1 VTGRIVCIS
10 FGANDGKIMFKLK
23 GTNLCITEKGYQA
36 QVALEECAETDWQK
50 FIWSRGDG
58 NDAFIKNFWNNAALD
73 VSARGC
79 RDLDI
84 GTPIIAFRIKYND
97 PCSDNQRFHLA
108 E

>member
-1 VTGRIVCIS
+1 MVMMPS
-10 FGANDGKIMFKLK
+10 
-23 GTNLCITEKGYQA
+23 
-36 QVALEECAETDWQK
+36 
-50 FIWSRGDG
+50 
-58 NDAFIKNFWNNAALD
+58 FIKNFWNNAALD